1 MVDPGFLYIL
11 SALLLILTI
20 GLIYFFKGDVLQPG
34 ILMSMTMLLS
44 SILAALNI
52 DRWQLQFSMSSTIV
66 LFMAILSFACGNL
79 AACKIAFYRQPISP
93 ILTVKYYKAN
103 KLIFFSFLIMSIL
116 AMFSFREIYHLSVL
130 LGNTDGIFNIIK
142 TVRPAIEAEQVML
155 SRWMNYRQYISLAI
169 ASVYIY
175 AFLSNLIFFKWSN
188 INLILLVPVLA
199 YIPFMIFTT
208 GRMAM
213 MSFVIFVVV
222 IGNFLYLKKNQFKLE
237 AGIKSI
243 IILGILGI
251 MAIAFFLIM
260 GYLSGKVASS
270 TRTPFII
277 LSHYLGLSVP
287 AFDVIYHQI
296 PVENSLIGSNL
307 LVSVYRNLNFLGF
320 NLPEVEIF
328 LPFVNFEGID
338 INVYT
343 AEWRYIKAFGIIGM
357 LGVMWLLGVF
367 YSYYYNYLKYNNSI
381 KITSLII
388 YATIS
393 YPLFLSS
400 IDERFFLDL
409 FGTTIIYI
417 GVCLWIAKKIILD
430 KY

>member
-11 SALLLILTI
+11 SVLLLILSI
-20 GLIYFFKGDVLQPG
+20 GLIYFFKGDVLQPS
-34 ILMSMTMLLS
+34 ILMSTTMMLS

-52 DRWQLQFSMSSTIV
+52 ERWQLPFSMSSVIV
-66 LFMAILSFACGNL
+66 LLMGILAFACGNV
-79 AACKIAFYRQPISP
+79 AVCKIAFFRQSVQPVFTI
-93 ILTVKYYKAN
+93 KYYKVD
-103 KLIFFSFLIMSIL
+103 KLIFIAFLIMSIL
-116 AMFSFREIYHLSVL
+116 AMLSFREIFHLSIL
-130 LGNTDGIFNIIK
+130 LGNTEGVFNIIK
-142 TVRPAIEAEQVML
+142 TVRPAIEAEQVSL
-155 SRWMNYRQYISLAI
+155 SRWMNYRQYIALAI
-169 ASVYIY
+169 ASVYVY
-175 AFLSNLIFFKWSN
+175 AFLSNLIFFKWSKS
-188 INLILLVPVLA
+188 NLFFLVPILT

-222 IGNFLYLKKNQFKLE
+222 IGIFLYLKKHQFKFE

-251 MAIAFFLIM
+251 MAVSFFLIM
-260 GYLSGKVASS
+260 GYLSGKVTSS

-287 AFDVIYHQI
+287 AFDVIYHQL

-320 NLPEVEIF
+320 NLPDVEIF

-338 INVYT
+338 TNVYT
-343 AEWRYIKAFGIIGM
+343 AEWRYIKAFGVVGM
-357 LGVMWLLGVF
+357 LGVMWLLGAF
-367 YSYYYNYLKYNNSI
+367 YSYYYNYLKYNNDI
-381 KITSLII
+381 KITSLLI

-417 GVCLWIAKKIILD
+417 GGVLWIAKKILLD
-430 KY
+430 KI